1 MSTGLKAARKADAKV
16 NAVGTMKTG
25 VPLKVRMEG
34 QVEEIDSVSDA
45 ADFLQRWPVERR
57 GHIYRSALNA
67 CSAAIAAQISE
78 SDAIK
83 VFTGFARVSGIL
95 VAESGPAMTLEAR
108 TVQSRMPKQGRQVPK

>member
-1 MSTGLKAARKADAKV
+1 MSAGLNAARNARAEV

-45 ADFLQRWPVERR
+45 ADFLQRWPIERR

-78 SDAIK
+78 SDAMK

-108 TVQSRMPKQGRQVPK
+108 TVQSRMPRQGRHIPK

>member
-1 MSTGLKAARKADAKV
+1 M
-16 NAVGTMKTG
+16 GTMKTG
-25 VPLKVRMEG
+25 LPLKVSLNG
-34 QVEEIDSVSDA
+34 HIEEIDSVSDA

-57 GHIYRSALNA
+57 GHVYRSALNA

-83 VFTGFARVSGIL
+83 VFTGFARVAGIL
-95 VAESGPAMTLEAR
+95 VEAGGPAMRLEAR